1 MKKLNLFA
9 FLFLFLLSVTN
20 VDAQNTNQEHWTKHQ
35 AKKWLK
41 HNQNWSNGLS
51 IKPHKSIDAIQFAT
65 QYHLNQPYWDKAFAF
80 LKEQNLQTIKVGRYN
95 IEGDN
100 GDKVYAMVSE
110 DPSKNFDKTNW
121 ESHRKFIDLQY
132 VIRGEEKMG
141 KAAVASA
148 TVTRPYDETKD
159 VANYSA
165 EGKIYTVPE
174 GTFILFFPS
183 DAHRP
188 NITPGGN
195 KVVKKIVVKVR
206 VAE

>member
-1 MKKLNLFA
+1 MKKLNLFS
-9 FLFLFLLSVTN
+9 FFLLMLLTVTN
-20 VDAQNTNQEHWTKHQ
+20 LAAQNTNDQHWTKHK

-41 HNQNWSNGLS
+41 HKEWANGLS
-51 IKPHKSIDAIQFAT
+51 IKPHKSIDAVQFAT
-65 QYHLNQPYWDKAFAF
+65 QYHLNKAYWDKAFAF
-80 LKEQNLQTIKVGRYN
+80 LKTHDMQTIAKGRTN

-100 GDKVYAMVSE
+100 GDKVYAIVTE
-110 DPSKNFDKTNW
+110 DPSKDYEKTNW

-141 KAAVASA
+141 KLPVTDA
-148 TVTRPYDETKD
+148 TVTMPYNEARDL
-159 VANYSA
+159 ANYSG

-174 GTFILFFPS
+174 GTFILFFPT